1 MYFVQISVKWPSQTR
16 QRELGD
22 DLEPLGKALV
32 RGTFAQM
39 ANAAFKCNHL
49 RQELLKRV
57 LVDLRKEMIGLC
69 SKKTPSKCRPSS
81 PSSVVDITI
90 EDICA
95 EWSKRA
101 PIFYAFLVTA
111 GVPPRRADVDTVN
124 KLPSIAVAG
133 SVLLRE
139 RCKEINAVQHL
150 ISLIIKFSPYQVQ

>member
-1 MYFVQISVKWPSQTR
+1 MYFVQINVKWPSQTC
-16 QRELGD
+16 QRELRD

-32 RGTFAQM
+32 CGTFAQM
-39 ANAAFKCNHL
+39 ANAAFKCYHL

-95 EWSKRA
+95 EW
-101 PIFYAFLVTA
+101 
-111 GVPPRRADVDTVN
+111 
-124 KLPSIAVAG
+124 
-133 SVLLRE
+133 
-139 RCKEINAVQHL
+139 
-150 ISLIIKFSPYQVQ
+150 